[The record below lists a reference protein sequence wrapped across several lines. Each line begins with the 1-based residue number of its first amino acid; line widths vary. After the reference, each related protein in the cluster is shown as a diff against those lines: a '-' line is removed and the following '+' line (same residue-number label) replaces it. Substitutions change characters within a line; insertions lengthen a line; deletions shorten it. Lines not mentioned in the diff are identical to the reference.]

1 MTADEIIFLVFEY
14 EWAVRRC
21 DSTAAEE
28 AAEVNFKEAIHQ
40 VVGERDALLKAL
52 SEGRE
57 AWAFIEHEMQN
68 EIIELRA
75 ERDDARVECE
85 RMSWRNP

>member
-1 MTADEIIFLVFEY
+1 MTVDEIMALIDAYGEDRFYRRFNGRSIFL
-14 EWAVRRC
+14 ALQ
-21 DSTAAEE
+21 
-28 AAEVNFKEAIHQ
+28 EAIHQ

-52 SEGRE
+52 GEGRE

>member
-1 MTADEIIFLVFEY
+1 MTADEIMGLIAALGESQFYRRFNSGPSFL
-14 EWAVRRC
+14 ALQ
-21 DSTAAEE
+21 
-28 AAEVNFKEAIHQ
+28 EAILQ

-52 SEGRE
+52 GEGRE
-57 AWAFIEHEMQN
+57 VWAFIENEMQN
-68 EIIELRA
+68 EIIELRS

>member
-1 MTADEIIFLVFEY
+1 MTADEIVHLIFLHHVPSPGQSP
-14 EWAVRRC
+14 AR
-21 DSTAAEE
+21 E
-28 AAEVNFKEAIHQ
+28 AAAQGEIKAAIHQ

-57 AWAFIEHEMQN
+57 AWAFIENEMQN

-85 RMSWRNP
+85 RMSWRNL

>member
-1 MTADEIIFLVFEY
+1 MTADEIISLVFEY
-14 EWAVRRC
+14 ERAADG

-28 AAEVNFKEAIHQ
+28 AAEVNFKEAIHR

-52 SEGRE
+52 GEGRE
-57 AWAFIEHEMQN
+57 AWAFIENEMQN